1 MDMRRMYFYRYG
13 TEGEPK
19 GIFMSYPRIA
29 RLLYLPISTV
39 YQAIKRYEMDGCRY
53 LDRRRTNF

>member
-1 MDMRRMYFYRYG
+1 MYFYRYG